1 METLASLLPF
11 AILCLAFFVF
21 AIPIC
26 KRKGK
31 SIGFALF
38 CLIPLV
44 GPFVLLYV
52 ASLTDRSVL
61 ERLSAIESNRR
72 LQVAT

>member
-1 METLASLLPF
+1 MDTLVSLIPL
-11 AILCLAFFVF
+11 AIISLAFFGF
-21 AIPIC
+21 AIPLC

-31 SIGFALF
+31 GIGFALF

-44 GPFVLLYV
+44 GPFVLLYA

-61 ERLSAIESNRR
+61 ERLSAIEGNRR
-72 LQVAT
+72 S